1 MLRQLVE
8 SFELLQKEN
17 NMKYLIEIVET
28 ETGEVVETMEA
39 TSERTAE
46 KIERGV
52 NINLNHEDYHTRI
65 VEEE

>member
-1 MLRQLVE
+1 
-8 SFELLQKEN
+8 
-17 NMKYLIEIVET
+17 MKYLIEIVET
-28 ETGEVVETMEA
+28 ETDEVVETMEA

-65 VEEE
+65 VEGD

>member
-1 MLRQLVE
+1 
-8 SFELLQKEN
+8 
-17 NMKYLIEIVET
+17 MKYLIEIVET
-28 ETGEVVETMEA
+28 ETDEVIETMGPTYLRA
-39 TSERTAE
+39 AE